1 VSASAAVAIE
11 VLIVR
16 AAQERLLKNVNDG
29 LLLENGC
36 ALAQEL
42 LQDQVR
48 LADLRVIVCVYK
60 REREC
65 VCVCVYIRE
74 RECVCVCVCIRE
86 RESACVRM

>member
-16 AAQERLLKNVNDG
+16 AAQKRLLKNVNDG

-48 LADLRVIVCVYK
+48 LADLRVCVCVCTK
-60 REREC
+60 EREC
-65 VCVCVYIRE
+65 VY
-74 RECVCVCVCIRE
+74 VCVCIRE